1 MNAEGAYIE
10 EIILVDDSSTM
21 ENLGEKL
28 EIALSYF
35 KKPMVKLIRNFERMG
50 LIQRWEGARDKVT
63 RWRCLDLDFP
73 SQWEK
78 SINLKNFLVWS
89 IQNSIFLISRFEHKL
104 SRLAGASMAEG
115 DILLFMDSHCECY
128 PNWLVPLIQHVACDR
143 TSIAVPGNHI
153 DAVSNYLI

>member
-50 LIQRWEGARDKVT
+50 LIQRWEGA
-63 RWRCLDLDFP
+63 
-73 SQWEK
+73 
-78 SINLKNFLVWS
+78 KNCPDGRHLMA
-89 IQNSIFLISRFEHKL
+89 L
-104 SRLAGASMAEG
+104 SGLE
-115 DILLFMDSHCECY
+115 FF
-128 PNWLVPLIQHVACDR
+128 
-143 TSIAVPGNHI
+143 
-153 DAVSNYLI
+153 